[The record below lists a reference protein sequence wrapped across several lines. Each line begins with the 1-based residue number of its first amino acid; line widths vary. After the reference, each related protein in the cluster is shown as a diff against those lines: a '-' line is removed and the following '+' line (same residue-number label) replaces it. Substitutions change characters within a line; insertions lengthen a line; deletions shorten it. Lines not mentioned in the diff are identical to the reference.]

1 MTQRVGSN
9 RIANNSIT
17 TDKIASGAI
26 TADKLAAASFTTDR
40 IADNSITTAKIQNSA
55 VTGEKLADGSIT
67 STKLA
72 AGLILPNPVGNNTFY
87 LASDGTSAV
96 WSSQQSSITYA
107 HATKAFNQANA
118 AFSAANTSSDS
129 FARSQANS
137 SFSQANS
144 SFSQANSSFNQ
155 ANSAFVRANN
165 SLSANVGGTI
175 SNTVIISSSNASVSI
190 STGAL
195 QISSGGLGI
204 AGNVHVGQDLF
215 IGNTFSSRFFSEKAN
230 VISTGLAAN
239 NTYRLLDGVVHYH
252 TANSSANSTSNLSG
266 FNNIPTGNSV
276 SMAVIVTNNA
286 SPRYITTVQIDGTQA
301 NVTIKWQGGSAP
313 TSGATSNVDIYSF
326 SVIKTAAPNTYT
338 IFASKTQ
345 FG

>member
-26 TADKLAAASFTTDR
+26 TAEKLAAASFTTDR
-40 IADNSITTAKIQNSA
+40 IADNSVTTAKIQNSA
-55 VTGEKLADGSIT
+55 VTGEKLAEGSIT

-87 LASDGTSAV
+87 LASDGTSTV
-96 WSSQQSSITYA
+96 WSSQQSSATYA
-107 HATKAFNQANA
+107 HATRAFNQANA
-118 AFSAANTSSDS
+118 AFNTANTASGDS
-129 FARSQANS
+129 FARNQANSSFNQANS

-144 SFSQANSSFNQ
+144 
-155 ANSAFVRANN
+155 AFDRANN
-165 SLSANVGGTI
+165 SLNANVGGTI

-195 QISSGGLGI
+195 QISSGGLGV

-345 FG
+345 FGP